1 MYAAA
6 DEGISYLEKN
16 RFNVNSVLAATI
28 KRYCRE
34 LALRYQQLSQKAS
47 PSVDGKPG
55 RPVQPPTQKSL
66 PQQRN
71 ASKRAVSPSNH
82 PNRCPPPLPP
92 RQEGHTAGVHQGDSP
107 AQPALSEPK
116 FQFSHASVNYDP
128 NDPYEKTVVENVL
141 DSSPS
146 VKWEDIAGVDY
157 AKEVLYE
164 TVILPSKR
172 PDLFTG
178 LRAPPKGI
186 LLFGPPGTGKTMLA
200 KAVATESSAVFFSIS
215 SSSLTSKWVGESEKI
230 VRALFKVAY
239 KNQPSIVFIDEID
252 SVLTAR
258 SDNENEASRRLKT
271 EFMIQLDGA
280 ATSGEERVLIMGAT
294 NRPFE
299 LDDAV
304 IRRMARRIYIPLPD
318 EVTRYELFKI
328 MLKDQSVSLSK
339 EDVKEVL
346 RRSELYSGSDIKV
359 LCKEAAMGPI
369 REVTDLLDISASKIR
384 PIQLKDFVAAFRTC
398 SPSVS
403 PSTLTKLEQ
412 WNEQFGS
419 KGEGEEKKQHPA
431 VKSIKQ
437 SAAKRR

>member
-1 MYAAA
+1 MAYRCELTQKYSQAATGYL
-6 DEGISYLEKN
+6 DFLTEGILFLEEHKLDLPAN
-16 RFNVNSVLAATI
+16 LYNDMKRLLGAANERMEMLKRRGYTPRTQNPAPANAVHTSVPSPTPA
-28 KRYCRE
+28 
-34 LALRYQQLSQKAS
+34 AS
-47 PSVDGKPG
+47 PKPAASG
-55 RPVQPPTQKSL
+55 NPSHPVANSPAEQVQPASPTSQSSI
-66 PQQRN
+66 R
-71 ASKRAVSPSNH
+71 
-82 PNRCPPPLPP
+82 
-92 RQEGHTAGVHQGDSP
+92 
-107 AQPALSEPK
+107 
-116 FQFSHASVNYDP
+116 YDP
-128 NDPYEKTVVENVL
+128 NDAYEKMVVENVL

-146 VKWEDIAGVDY
+146 VKWEDIAGMKY
-157 AKEVLYE
+157 AKKVLYE

-318 EVTRYELFKI
+318 EATRYELFKI
-328 MLKDQSVSLSK
+328 LLKKQKVDLSK
-339 EDVKEVL
+339 EDMVAVL
-346 RRSELYSGSDIKV
+346 RKSELYSGSDIKV

-369 REVTDLLDISASKIR
+369 REVTDLMSIDASKIR
-384 PIQLKDFVAAFRTC
+384 PIQVKDFEEAFRVC
-398 SPSVS
+398 APSVS
-403 PSTLTKLEQ
+403 QSSLKQYIT
-412 WNEQFGS
+412 WNDNFGS
-419 KGEGEEKKQHPA
+419 KGEEPSEN
-431 VKSIKQ
+431 VETEIKGIS
-437 SAAKRR
+437 SAKDLCRSY